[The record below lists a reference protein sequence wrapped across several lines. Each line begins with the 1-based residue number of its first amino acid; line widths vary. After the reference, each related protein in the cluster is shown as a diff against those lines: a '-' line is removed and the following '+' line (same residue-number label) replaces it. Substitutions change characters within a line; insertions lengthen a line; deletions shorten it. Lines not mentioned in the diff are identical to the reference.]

1 MRTIHALFG
10 APHGAKRAD
19 PPALAPRNENEN
31 EAENEGE
38 TATPALERPEKR
50 RRGSAPGASS
60 LGECPLCGRS
70 FHLALLQAHAA
81 GCAGKAPPPDR
92 PPPRTDAAA
101 AAAAARA
108 DGVAPPPTRPSPS
121 PATLEPAR
129 SSAPVSPGRAAAGVA
144 TFAALMKAQRG
155 ATVKRAFSL
164 WRDAR
169 TGAFRWALERGSEPG
184 AETSA
189 ALASAGGI
197 AWRARVRLKETS
209 ADGRPCETTLFLATS
224 VAPASA
230 AESAAIRDTARG
242 VHSSEGSSGSVGG
255 DTARR
260 PDRETP
266 RLAPSL
272 VKSALQKCVRRGRVG
287 GAHRTAALLLAE
299 APADAL
305 RRLLV
310 IAVEDAAAHPDSPLV
325 AWLMC
330 ADSKGFKLPRAV
342 VDAVAGFAAELA
354 ACAIK
359 DRADPPPKTPTTP
372 PEGRSSESAGALA
385 ARNVH
390 AQCAGLGARA
400 SAIVAALAIR
410 ARFGGM
416 AGDVEMLR
424 SFAATWRSRFLGE
437 DGAGSDG
444 AGSADCWLAR
454 LDLVYAEARRKARE
468 ALGAEGVSSATGP
481 GVVSRRDVPPAAVDF
496 HVSPVVE
503 ELARNERVVA
513 AAAEAAKRAGDE
525 LGTRDPGEMLTTAMW
540 RFASSATNKVPW
552 TPEGGA
558 TGPAGSE
565 GSEGSGGGTAR
576 GRDARTRRW
585 RCSGG
590 RWRTSWRV
598 FRGGSSRGGSSD
610 DEGRR
615 RKPRGESAP
624 RGIRAKGD
632 CDRRT
637 TLA

>member
-19 PPALAPRNENEN
+19 PPALAPRDENEN

-92 PPPRTDAAA
+92 PPPRPDAAA

-230 AESAAIRDTARG
+230 AESAAIRDAARG

-255 DTARR
+255 NTARR

-359 DRADPPPKTPTTP
+359 DRADPQPKTPTTP
-372 PEGRSSESAGALA
+372 PEGRSSESAAGALA

-565 GSEGSGGGTAR
+565 GSEGSGGGD
-576 GRDARTRRW
+576 GARTRRADAALEMFW
-585 RCSGG
+585 GEVEDVVES
-590 RWRTSWRV
+590 
-598 FRGGSSRGGSSD
+598 FQ
-610 DEGRR
+610 RR
-615 RKPRGESAP
+615 FIA
-624 RGIRAKGD
+624 
-632 CDRRT
+632 RRFF
-637 TLA
+637 

>member
-31 EAENEGE
+31 EVENEGE
-38 TATPALERPEKR
+38 KATPALERPEKR

-101 AAAAARA
+101 AAAARA

-121 PATLEPAR
+121 PATLEPALEL
-129 SSAPVSPGRAAAGVA
+129 SAPVSPGRAAAGVA

-155 ATVKRAFSL
+155 ATVKRAFTL
-164 WRDAR
+164 WRDPR

-230 AESAAIRDTARG
+230 AESAAIRDAARG
-242 VHSSEGSSGSVGG
+242 VHSSIGSSESVGG
-255 DTARR
+255 NTARR

-359 DRADPPPKTPTTP
+359 DRADPPPKTP
-372 PEGRSSESAGALA
+372 PEGRSPHDPSSGSAGGLA

-424 SFAATWRSRFLGE
+424 SFAATWRSRFSGE
-437 DGAGSDG
+437 DGAGS
-444 AGSADCWLAR
+444 ADWWLAR
-454 LDLVYAEARRKARE
+454 LDLAYAEARRKARE
-468 ALGAEGVSSATGP
+468 ALGTEGVSSATGP

-513 AAAEAAKRAGDE
+513 AAAQAAKRAGDE

-540 RFASSATNKVPW
+540 RFASSASNKVPW

-565 GSEGSGGGTAR
+565 GSEGSGGDG
-576 GRDARTRRW
+576 GARTRRADAALEMFW
-585 RCSGG
+585 GEVEDVVES
-590 RWRTSWRV
+590 
-598 FRGGSSRGGSSD
+598 FQ
-610 DEGRR
+610 RR
-615 RKPRGESAP
+615 FIA
-624 RGIRAKGD
+624 
-632 CDRRT
+632 RRFF
-637 TLA
+637 

>member
-1 MRTIHALFG
+1 MRG
-10 APHGAKRAD
+10 
-19 PPALAPRNENEN
+19 
-31 EAENEGE
+31 EG
-38 TATPALERPEKR
+38 P
-50 RRGSAPGASS
+50 
-60 LGECPLCGRS
+60 
-70 FHLALLQAHAA
+70 AA
-81 GCAGKAPPPDR
+81 G
-92 PPPRTDAAA
+92 
-101 AAAAARA
+101 
-108 DGVAPPPTRPSPS
+108 PS
-121 PATLEPAR
+121 PAPIRRGGGGGGAR
-129 SSAPVSPGRAAAGVA
+129 RRRRATSHSAVAVSGDARTGAGVRAGLPGRAAAGVA

-155 ATVKRAFSL
+155 ATVKRAFTL

-230 AESAAIRDTARG
+230 AESAAIRDAARG

-255 DTARR
+255 NTARR

-359 DRADPPPKTPTTP
+359 DRADPPPKTP
-372 PEGRSSESAGALA
+372 PEGRSPHDPSSGSAGGLA

-424 SFAATWRSRFLGE
+424 SFAATWRSRFSGE
-437 DGAGSDG
+437 DGAGS
-444 AGSADCWLAR
+444 ADWWLAR
-454 LDLVYAEARRKARE
+454 LDLAYAEARRKARE
-468 ALGAEGVSSATGP
+468 ALGTEGVSSATGP

-513 AAAEAAKRAGDE
+513 AAAQAAKRAGDE

-540 RFASSATNKVPW
+540 RFASSASNKVPW

-565 GSEGSGGGTAR
+565 GSEGSGGDG
-576 GRDARTRRW
+576 GARTRRADAALEMFW
-585 RCSGG
+585 GEVEDVVES
-590 RWRTSWRV
+590 
-598 FRGGSSRGGSSD
+598 FQ
-610 DEGRR
+610 RR
-615 RKPRGESAP
+615 FIA
-624 RGIRAKGD
+624 
-632 CDRRT
+632 RRFF
-637 TLA
+637 

>member
-31 EAENEGE
+31 EGEN
-38 TATPALERPEKR
+38 ATPALERPEKR

-92 PPPRTDAAA
+92 PPPRPDAE

-129 SSAPVSPGRAAAGVA
+129 ASAPVSPGRAAAGVA

-230 AESAAIRDTARG
+230 AESAAIRDAARG
-242 VHSSEGSSGSVGG
+242 VHSHSEGSSGSVGG
-255 DTARR
+255 NTARR

-372 PEGRSSESAGALA
+372 PEGRSSESAAGALA

-437 DGAGSDG
+437 DEPN
-444 AGSADCWLAR
+444 WLAR
-454 LDLVYAEARRKARE
+454 LDLAYAEARRKARE

-552 TPEGGA
+552 TPEGGGA

-565 GSEGSGGGTAR
+565 GSEGSGGGN
-576 GRDARTRRW
+576 GARTRRADAALEMFW
-585 RCSGG
+585 GEVEDVVES
-590 RWRTSWRV
+590 
-598 FRGGSSRGGSSD
+598 FQ
-610 DEGRR
+610 RR
-615 RKPRGESAP
+615 FIA
-624 RGIRAKGD
+624 
-632 CDRRT
+632 RRFF
-637 TLA
+637 